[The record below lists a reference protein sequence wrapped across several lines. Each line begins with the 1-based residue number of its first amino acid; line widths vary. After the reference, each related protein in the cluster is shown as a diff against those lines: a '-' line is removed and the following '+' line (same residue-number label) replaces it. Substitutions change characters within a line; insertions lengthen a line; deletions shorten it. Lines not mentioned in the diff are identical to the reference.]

1 VAERTEADQQEKQRV
16 ESTFDA
22 EVAAIEDD
30 DIEGYLAVLAE
41 DALFLPPGLPSMGG
55 EELRASLREFLEQ
68 WRVEWLG
75 FRHDETE
82 ISGEL
87 AFHRFSYSWRLE
99 PKSGGQLQVAHGKGL
114 HILRR
119 CDDGNWR
126 IAREVRN
133 DRPTPNTI

>member
-1 VAERTEADQQEKQRV
+1 MAERTEADQQEKQRV
-16 ESTFDA
+16 ESTIDA

>member
-1 VAERTEADQQEKQRV
+1 MAERIEADEQEKQRV
-16 ESTFDA
+16 VSAIDA
-22 EVAAIEDD
+22 EVTAIADD
-30 DIEGYLAVLAE
+30 DIEGYLAVLTE
-41 DALFLPPGLPSMGG
+41 DAVFLPPGLPSMGG
-55 EELRASLREFLEQ
+55 EELRVSLREFLEQ

-82 ISGEL
+82 ISGDL

-119 CDDGNWR
+119 CDGDSWK

-133 DRPTPNTI
+133 DRPTPHTI